1 MTRQNFDLQLAHV
14 KERLVN
20 LAVMVNK
27 LQEQSVKA
35 LADRDEEL
43 ARDVIA
49 SDQQINQAQ
58 REIEETCLTLIASQQ
73 PVARDLR
80 KISAA
85 LKMVTDMERIGDQ
98 AADIAEIALLGNATK
113 ADGTLTTREMSLA
126 AIGMVNDAIDAYV
139 QQDLALAHKV
149 IADDDTVDDLFNK
162 AKQELAIMLISQPG
176 EAECVIDLLMVA
188 KYLERI
194 ADHAVNIAEWVVFTV
209 TGEYYKDETVQ
220 GGTHGPD
227 LHG

>member
-1 MTRQNFDLQLAHV
+1 MRN
-14 KERLVN
+14 RLDAEMDRLHN
-20 LAVMVNK
+20 LLLEMGAMC
-27 LQEQSVKA
+27 ESAIACSIKA
-35 LADRDEEL
+35 LLEGDRANAQRAVELEIDINQHEKDIEEL
-43 ARDVIA
+43 CYKLLLR
-49 SDQQINQAQ
+49 
-58 REIEETCLTLIASQQ
+58 QQ